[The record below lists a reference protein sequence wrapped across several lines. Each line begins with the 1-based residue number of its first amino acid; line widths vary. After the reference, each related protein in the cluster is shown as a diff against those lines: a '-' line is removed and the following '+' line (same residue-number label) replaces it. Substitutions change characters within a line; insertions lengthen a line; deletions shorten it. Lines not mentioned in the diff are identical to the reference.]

1 MEIVIT
7 RGFHS
12 LNLFQQI
19 LRHRLIHQPR
29 PNPNLRR
36 IRTENTQQT
45 NRTLQ
50 ILVFL
55 IEPELDVVVVVVG
68 QEETGDEKARA
79 VFGLEV

>member
-12 LNLFQQI
+12 LNFFQQI
-19 LRHRLIHQPR
+19 LRHGLIHQPR
-29 PNPNLRR
+29 PNPNLCR

-50 ILVFL
+50 IFVFL

-68 QEETGDEKARA
+68 EEETRDEKARA